1 MKKPFFILLGLLLPV
16 IFYGQHSLSGVWS
29 GTLNNDSA
37 TARKDQS
44 FEIALTEYKGKVYGY
59 SRSTF
64 IVNDTLYYILKRVK
78 GKIEDGVCEVKDDE
92 IISYNFRGRLDKG
105 VKVTTVFRMN
115 EKDSAWY
122 MSGDWQTNKT
132 KKFYAVSGKVEL
144 KEETNFEHSKIV
156 PHLEELKLADE
167 LPFYTA
173 AKQKTKPV
181 VQNDKPVKENPP
193 ATVNTTPAK
202 PPKPEKEKPIKK
214 EEPKQPATVTKVP
227 ATKNEKTGSA
237 PPITMAV
244 DSHTTK
250 PAIAAARVAERKT
263 TPPQVVQFKS
273 DSLQLALYDNGE
285 IDGDTVS
292 VLLNGELIMSRQGL
306 RSTAIRKTI
315 YIPSSAD
322 EITLVL
328 YAENLGRY
336 PPNTGLLV
344 VHDGDES
351 YQVRFSADLQQNA
364 AVLFK
369 RKKQ

>member
-1 MKKPFFILLGLLLPV
+1 MKKPFFVLLGLLLPV

-78 GKIEDGVCEVKDDE
+78 GKIEDGICEVKDDE

-115 EKDSAWY
+115 EKDSTWY

-132 KKFYAVSGKVEL
+132 KKFYAISGKVEL
-144 KEETNFEHSKIV
+144 KEETNFEHSRIV

-167 LPFYTA
+167 LPFYAA

-181 VQNDKPVKENPP
+181 VQNDKPVKDIATTDKTKP
-193 ATVNTTPAK
+193 AQLAAT
-202 PPKPEKEKPIKK
+202 EKEKPVKK
-214 EEPKQPATVTKVP
+214 EEPKQPQPVTKAPSTNEENKATAPSVP
-227 ATKNEKTGSA
+227 VTAGA
-237 PPITMAV
+237 PLNKQTV
-244 DSHTTK
+244 
-250 PAIAAARVAERKT
+250 AAALVAERKT
-263 TPPQVVQFKS
+263 APPQIVQFKS

-315 YIPSSAD
+315 YIPSSAT

-364 AVLFK
+364 AVLFR